1 MADAVV
7 LKTAVLAGVSVRV
20 RLGLRRERTKLE
32 LDEVLQGLDVWRE
45 PPGNA
50 SISTGSLGL
59 DIALDGGWRQ
69 GRICELSGD
78 YSTYKTSMALH
89 TVAQAQNLGDVLWL
103 DSGSDFNL
111 EHARRVGVDLT
122 SLTVCYPDDANRAM
136 YTMRTAAQDY
146 ALMVLDSASGLD
158 FQWHTQLHFE
168 RWFSWLK
175 RDIQPRTT
183 ALFITNQFATKDQA
197 FTRELR
203 KWSDQQVTMMPF
215 GKYGT
220 EAVVNRN
227 AVSRPVN
234 WRMFFAFGKDA
245 VFDSAY
251 ELVMLGQ
258 QAGIIEVRGSW
269 GYFAGGQLG
278 HGVQGCARA
287 LRENPKLALNL
298 RDAIRNL
305 I

>member
-1 MADAVV
+1 M
-7 LKTAVLAGVSVRV
+7 
-20 RLGLRRERTKLE
+20 E
-32 LDEVLQGLDVWRE
+32 LNEVLQGLDGER
-45 PPGNA
+45 GTQDKA
-50 SISTGSLGL
+50 SIPTGSVGL
-59 DIALDGGWRQ
+59 DIALDGGWRR

-78 YSTYKTSMALH
+78 YSTYKTSMALR
-89 TVAQAQNLGDVLWL
+89 TVAQAQKIGRVLWL
-103 DSGSDFNL
+103 DSGSDFNK
-111 EHARRVGVDLT
+111 EHASRCGVNLDL
-122 SLTVCYPDDANRAM
+122 LTIGYPDDADRAM
-136 YTMRTAAQDY
+136 YTMRIAAQDY
-146 ALMVLDSASGLD
+146 SLMVLDSASGLD
-158 FQWHTQLHFE
+158 CDVDQYVIE

-175 RDIQPRTT
+175 ADLGTTT
-183 ALFITNQFATKDQA
+183 ALFVSNQFATKDQT

-215 GKYGT
+215 GKHGA

-227 AVSRPVN
+227 AIHRPVN

-245 VFDSAY
+245 VFDAEY

-269 GYFAGGQLG
+269 GYFQGEKLGQGLK
-278 HGVQGCARA
+278 GCIRQV
-287 LRENPKLALNL
+287 RDHPGYALNI